1 MSDMKRHIQCGLLS
15 GLLLSGAP
23 VQAQDTLLAQVAE
36 SRSAAAKEAYT
47 LLEAGDV
54 SYLENDFSTAVK
66 KYREALAKLPE
77 GAPVVAAIR
86 SQAVQ
91 RYAQAALAQAQSHMR
106 KGNPD
111 AAKTL
116 ISEVEAVDPDNLHL
130 ATFKSK
136 VDDPIRYSPTATPEH
151 TRNVERVRHLLYKAQ
166 GYFDSG
172 LYDRAKMTYED
183 VLHIDAY
190 NKAAR
195 RGMEKVAAQKSNY
208 LESARDH
215 TRSEMLTQVAAAW
228 ERQDH
233 KNVEVPLIGEDG
245 AITLGGGEADIL
257 TKLNTII
264 IPEVNLNQTTLSEAL
279 DYLRAVSIQ
288 LDNTTLDQNQKGISI
303 VEQLG
308 DSTHPAVQK
317 AQSALINLQL
327 RNVPLGEVI
336 RLVTEA
342 SGVEY
347 CEQYSFS
354 TGDCRWR

>member
-1 MSDMKRHIQCGLLS
+1 M
-15 GLLLSGAP
+15 
-23 VQAQDTLLAQVAE
+23 
-36 SRSAAAKEAYT
+36 
-47 LLEAGDV
+47 
-54 SYLENDFSTAVK
+54 
-66 KYREALAKLPE
+66 
-77 GAPVVAAIR
+77 
-86 SQAVQ
+86 
-91 RYAQAALAQAQSHMR
+91 
-106 KGNPD
+106 
-111 AAKTL
+111 
-116 ISEVEAVDPDNLHL
+116 
-130 ATFKSK
+130 
-136 VDDPIRYSPTATPEH
+136 
-151 TRNVERVRHLLYKAQ
+151 ERVRHLLYKAQ

-317 AQSALINLQL
+317 APVSYTHLTLPTI
-327 RNVPLGEVI
+327 
-336 RLVTEA
+336 
-342 SGVEY
+342 
-347 CEQYSFS
+347 YSV
-354 TGDCRWR
+354 